1 MATPWPSDKRKSMQ
15 EIKQGPQKVNLV
27 SAYLGKK
34 ANSVVKFKVHKFQ
47 IIENNEAILMNMMYP
62 VRFF

>member
-1 MATPWPSDKRKSMQ
+1 MQ